1 MMATNISSSAEVNIP
16 NIVVE
21 SITPEIFQTF
31 FTALSQLDGSVSGK
45 ELKSFYVC
53 SGKI

>member
-1 MMATNISSSAEVNIP
+1 MMVTNIRSRAEVNIP
-16 NIVVE
+16 NIMVE
-21 SITPEIFQTF
+21 SIMPEIFQTF

-53 SGKI
+53 SGKV